1 MLMVRLTN
9 SPSVIKPVPLITIQ
23 TNARGATY
31 TMGGAML
38 ELGKVRQLFQ
48 MVSQY
53 VGRVMRNVIPVVR
66 LGGLGLIVVQ
76 QRDFFMKV

>member
-31 TMGGAML
+31 TMEDAML
-38 ELGKVRQLFQ
+38 EPGKVHPLYQ

-66 LGGLGLIVVQ
+66 LGGLGLIVVLLK
-76 QRDFFMKV
+76 DSFMKV